1 MRTRNASRSFGG
13 RLGLA
18 CALAA
23 VPLLAAAQREEGRP
37 EPMPPQ
43 ASAQV
48 SLCHVDVDD
57 QDPERDAVTIS
68 VSETASEAH
77 LAHGDCVI
85 EPPMASGQECSA
97 DDPDDND
104 VCGDQSTP

>member
-1 MRTRNASRSFGG
+1 MRTSSVTRFA
-13 RLGLA
+13 GLA
-18 CALAA
+18 
-23 VPLLAAAQREEGRP
+23 LLAAALPILAAAQEGERP

-43 ASAQV
+43 ASAKV

-57 QDPERDAVTIS
+57 EDPDRDAVTIS
-68 VSETASEAH
+68 VSESAREAH

-85 EPPMASGQECSA
+85 EPPIASGQECSA

>member
-1 MRTRNASRSFGG
+1 MRIRDPLG
-13 RLGLA
+13 RL
-18 CALAA
+18 LAA
-23 VPLLAAAQREEGRP
+23 ALLAATPLLAAVQLEEGRP

-43 ASAQV
+43 ATAKV

-57 QDPERDAVTIS
+57 SDPERDAVTIAVADS
-68 VSETASEAH
+68 AREAH

-85 EPPMASGQECSA
+85 EPPIASGQECSA